1 MAKVQDFGGGLG
13 RAERPAQK
21 ARIKSRIDVAS
32 GRVKADLVLK
42 NARIVSV
49 FTEEILEGD
58 VAIVGGEI
66 AGIGQYE
73 GVEEID
79 LGGRYV
85 APGLI
90 DGHVHIESS
99 MVTPA
104 QFAKT
109 ILPRGTTTIIA
120 DPHEIANVCGL
131 GGIQYVLD
139 NSEAAHLPLDVFV
152 MLPSCVPST
161 SFENAGAKLLA
172 ADLETLIDHPRVLGL
187 GEMMDYPAVE
197 SASPEV
203 IDKLAIADGKLIDGH
218 GPVIKDKG
226 LNAYVAGGVRT
237 EHECTT
243 VEEMIDRLRL
253 GMYIQI
259 REGSAARNLAE
270 LVAGVNKDNVR
281 RIFFCTDDRHP
292 GDILVEGHIDNNV
305 RLAISRGLPPITA
318 IKMATLNAAEAYR
331 LYDRGAV
338 APGYQADLIVFDD
351 LKAFNVEMVFKAG
364 RLMAERGKALF
375 EVSEIVSDAVVN
387 TVNFKPV
394 STEDLKIPMETDFA
408 RVIRLL
414 PHSLVT
420 ESAVRKVVT
429 EDGYFKYDERLDILK
444 LLVIERHHATGNIG
458 RGLVEGFGL
467 KDGAIATTIAHD
479 SHNLIVIG
487 DSNEN
492 LMAAID
498 EIRRIGGGI
507 AMVKG
512 GEVVASMPLPIGG
525 LMSDEPIELVD
536 QKLKDLLEVGYSLGV
551 KRVYDPVMT
560 LAFLALPVIPE
571 IKLTDVGLF
580 DVNKFEFVPLS
591 VKE

>member
-1 MAKVQDFGGGLG
+1 MASPGLAVD
-13 RAERPAQK
+13 RTALK
-21 ARIKSRIDVAS
+21 AKIKSRIDVAS

-42 NARIVSV
+42 NAKIVSV

-73 GVEEID
+73 GLEEID
-79 LGGRYV
+79 LEGRYV

-131 GGIQYVLD
+131 GGIQYILD
-139 NSEAAHLPLDVFV
+139 NSEVLPLDVYV

-187 GEMMDYPAVE
+187 GEVMDYPAVE

-203 IDKLAIADGKLIDGH
+203 LDKLAVADGKLIDGH

-305 RLAISRGLPPITA
+305 RLAISRGLAPITA
-318 IKMATLNAAEAYR
+318 IKMASLNAAEAYR

-351 LKAFNVEMVFKAG
+351 LKAFNVEMVFKGG
-364 RLMAERGKALF
+364 RLVAKQGKALF
-375 EVSEIVSDAVVN
+375 EVSEIASEAVVN

-394 STEDLKIPMETDFA
+394 AADDLRIAMSSDFA

-429 EDGYFKYDERLDILK
+429 EEGFFKYDERLDILK

-458 RGLVEGFGL
+458 KGLVEGFGL
-467 KDGAIATTIAHD
+467 KNGAIATTIAHD

-487 DSNEN
+487 DTNEN
-492 LMAAID
+492 LLAAID
-498 EIRRIGGGI
+498 EIERIGGGI

-536 QKLKDLLEVGYSLGV
+536 DRLKALLEVGYSLGV

-580 DVNKFEFVPLS
+580 DVTKFEFVGLS
-591 VKE
+591 VED

>member
-1 MAKVQDFGGGLG
+1 MASPGLAVY
-13 RAERPAQK
+13 RTALK
-21 ARIKSRIDVAS
+21 AKIKSRIDVAS

-42 NARIVSV
+42 NAKIVSV

-73 GVEEID
+73 GLEEID
-79 LGGRYV
+79 LEGRYV

-131 GGIQYVLD
+131 GGIQYILD
-139 NSEAAHLPLDVFV
+139 NSEVLPLDVYV

-187 GEMMDYPAVE
+187 GEVMDYPAVE

-203 IDKLAIADGKLIDGH
+203 LDKLAVADGKLIDGH

-305 RLAISRGLPPITA
+305 RLAISRGLAPITA
-318 IKMATLNAAEAYR
+318 IKMASLNAAEAYR

-351 LKAFNVEMVFKAG
+351 LKAFNVEMVFKGG
-364 RLMAERGKALF
+364 RLVAKQGKALF
-375 EVSEIVSDAVVN
+375 EVSEIASEAVVN

-394 STEDLKIPMETDFA
+394 AADDLRIAMSSDFA

-429 EDGYFKYDERLDILK
+429 EEGFFKYDERLDILK

-458 RGLVEGFGL
+458 KGLVEGFGL
-467 KDGAIATTIAHD
+467 KNGAIATTIAHD

-487 DSNEN
+487 DTNEN
-492 LMAAID
+492 LLAAID
-498 EIRRIGGGI
+498 EIERIGGGI

-536 QKLKDLLEVGYSLGV
+536 DRLKALLEVGYSLGV

-580 DVNKFEFVPLS
+580 DVTKFEFVGLS
-591 VKE
+591 VED

>member
-1 MAKVQDFGGGLG
+1 MDRVALK
-13 RAERPAQK
+13 AEIRK
-21 ARIKSRIDVAS
+21 RIDVAS
-32 GRVKADLVLK
+32 GRCKADLVLK

-58 VAIVGGEI
+58 VAIVDGSI
-66 AGIGQYE
+66 AGIGSYE
-73 GVEEID
+73 GEEEID
-79 LGGRYV
+79 LAGRFV

-99 MVTPA
+99 MVTTA

-120 DPHEIANVCGL
+120 DPHELANVCGL
-131 GGIQYVLD
+131 DGIRYVLED
-139 NSEAAHLPLDVFV
+139 SESLPLDVFV

-172 ADLETLIDHPRVLGL
+172 EDLETLMHHPRVLGL

-197 SASPEV
+197 SADSQV
-203 IDKLAIADGKLIDGH
+203 VDKIALASAYGKLIDGH
-218 GPVIKDKG
+218 GPVITDKA
-226 LNAYVAGGVRT
+226 LNAYVAAGIHT

-243 VEEMIDRLRL
+243 LEEMRQRLRL

-259 REGSAARNLAE
+259 REGSAARNLEA
-270 LVAGVNKDNVR
+270 LVAGVNPDNVR

-305 RLAISRGLPPITA
+305 RLAISRGIAPITA
-318 IKMATLNAAEAYR
+318 IKMASLNAAEAYR

-338 APGYQADLIVFDD
+338 APGYLADLIVVDD
-351 LKAFNVEMVFKAG
+351 LKAFNVEMVFKKG
-364 RLMAERGKALF
+364 KLVAESGKASF
-375 EVSEIVSDAVVN
+375 EVVTQSSDGVTD

-394 STEDLKIPMETDFA
+394 SVEDLKIEMTSDFA

-429 EDGYFKYDERLDILK
+429 ENGYFKHDDRLDILK

-458 RGLVEGFGL
+458 KGLVEGFGL

-487 DSNEN
+487 DTNDN
-492 LMAAID
+492 LLTAIE
-498 EIRRIGGGI
+498 EIQRIGGGI
-507 AMVKG
+507 AMVRSGK
-512 GEVVASMPLPIGG
+512 VVASMPLPIAG
-525 LMSDEPIELVD
+525 LMSDEPIEIVD
-536 QKLKDLLEVGYSLGV
+536 SKLKALLEVGYSLGV
-551 KRVYDPVMT
+551 KRVFDPVMT

-580 DVNKFEFVPLS
+580 DVTKFEFVSLS
-591 VKE
+591 VED

>member
-1 MAKVQDFGGGLG
+1 MASSGSAVDRTALKV
-13 RAERPAQK
+13 
-21 ARIKSRIDVAS
+21 RIKNRIDVAS

-79 LGGRYV
+79 LEGRYV

-109 ILPRGTTTIIA
+109 ILPRGTTAIIA

-131 GGIQYVLD
+131 GGIQYILD
-139 NSEAAHLPLDVFV
+139 NSEVLPLDVFV

-172 ADLETLIDHPRVLGL
+172 DDLETFMDHPRVLGL

-197 SASPEV
+197 SASPEA
-203 IDKLAIADGKLIDGH
+203 IDKLAVADGKLIDGH

-226 LNAYVAGGVRT
+226 LNAYVAGGIRT

-253 GMYIQI
+253 GLYIQI

-305 RLAISRGLPPITA
+305 RLAISRGLAPITA

-331 LYDRGAV
+331 LYNRGAV
-338 APGYQADLIVFDD
+338 APGYLADLIVFDD
-351 LKAFNVEMVFKAG
+351 LKAFNIEMVFKGG
-364 RLMAERGKALF
+364 RLVAEHGKALF
-375 EVSEIVSDAVVN
+375 EVSEIASEAVVN

-394 STEDLKIPMETDFA
+394 TADDLRIAMSSDFA

-429 EDGYFKYDERLDILK
+429 EDGYFKYDDRLDILK

-458 RGLVEGFGL
+458 KGLVEGFGL
-467 KDGAIATTIAHD
+467 KNGAIATTIAHD

-487 DSNEN
+487 DTNEN
-492 LMAAID
+492 LLAAIE
-498 EIRRIGGGI
+498 EIQRIGGGI
-507 AMVKG
+507 AMVKA

-580 DVNKFEFVPLS
+580 DVTKFEFVSLS
-591 VKE
+591 VTD

>member
-1 MAKVQDFGGGLG
+1 MVSPGLAVDRTALKAK
-13 RAERPAQK
+13 
-21 ARIKSRIDVAS
+21 IKNRIDVAS

-73 GVEEID
+73 GLEEID
-79 LGGRYV
+79 LEGRYV

-131 GGIQYVLD
+131 GGIQYILD
-139 NSEAAHLPLDVFV
+139 NSEVLPLDVYV

-172 ADLETLIDHPRVLGL
+172 ADLETLINHPRVLGL

-197 SASPEV
+197 SASPEA
-203 IDKLAIADGKLIDGH
+203 IDKLAVADGKLIDGH

-305 RLAISRGLPPITA
+305 RLAISRGLAPITA
-318 IKMATLNAAEAYR
+318 IKMASLNAAEAYR
-331 LYDRGAV
+331 LYNRGAV

-351 LKAFNVEMVFKAG
+351 LKAFNVEMVFKGG
-364 RLMAERGKALF
+364 RLVAKNGKALF
-375 EVSEIVSDAVVN
+375 EVTEIASEAVVN

-394 STEDLKIPMETDFA
+394 SADDLRIAMSSDFA

-429 EDGYFKYDERLDILK
+429 EDGFFKYDERLDILK

-458 RGLVEGFGL
+458 KGLVEGFGL
-467 KDGAIATTIAHD
+467 KNGAIATTIAHD

-487 DSNEN
+487 DTNEN
-492 LMAAID
+492 LLTAIE
-498 EIRRIGGGI
+498 EIQRIGGGI

-536 QKLKDLLEVGYSLGV
+536 DRLKALLEVGYSLGV

-580 DVNKFEFVPLS
+580 DVNKFEFVSLS
-591 VKE
+591 VTD

>member
-1 MAKVQDFGGGLG
+1 MASSGSAVDRTAL
-13 RAERPAQK
+13 K
-21 ARIKSRIDVAS
+21 ARIKNRIDVAS

-79 LGGRYV
+79 LEGRYV

-109 ILPRGTTTIIA
+109 ILPRGTTAIIA

-131 GGIQYVLD
+131 GGIQYILD
-139 NSEAAHLPLDVFV
+139 NSEVLPLDVFV

-172 ADLETLIDHPRVLGL
+172 DDLETFMDHPRVLGL

-197 SASPEV
+197 SASPEA
-203 IDKLAIADGKLIDGH
+203 IDKLAAADGKLIDGH

-226 LNAYVAGGVRT
+226 LNAYVAGGIRT

-253 GMYIQI
+253 GLYIQI

-305 RLAISRGLPPITA
+305 RLAISRGLAPITA

-331 LYDRGAV
+331 LYNRGAV
-338 APGYQADLIVFDD
+338 APGYLADLIVFDD
-351 LKAFNVEMVFKAG
+351 LKAFNIEMVFKGG
-364 RLMAERGKALF
+364 RLVAEHGKALF
-375 EVSEIVSDAVVN
+375 EVSEIASEAVVN

-394 STEDLKIPMETDFA
+394 TADDLRITMSSDFA

-429 EDGYFKYDERLDILK
+429 EDGFFKYDERLDILK

-458 RGLVEGFGL
+458 KGLVEGFGL
-467 KDGAIATTIAHD
+467 KNGAIATTIAHD

-487 DSNEN
+487 DTNEN
-492 LMAAID
+492 LLAAIE
-498 EIRRIGGGI
+498 EIQRIGGGI
-507 AMVKG
+507 AMVKA

-580 DVNKFEFVPLS
+580 DVTKFEFVSLS
-591 VKE
+591 VTD

>member
-1 MAKVQDFGGGLG
+1 MASSGSAVDRTALKV
-13 RAERPAQK
+13 
-21 ARIKSRIDVAS
+21 RIKNRIDVAS

-79 LGGRYV
+79 LEGRYV

-109 ILPRGTTTIIA
+109 ILPRGTTAIIA

-131 GGIQYVLD
+131 GGIQYILD
-139 NSEAAHLPLDVFV
+139 NSEVLPLDVFV

-172 ADLETLIDHPRVLGL
+172 DDLETFMNHPRVLGL

-197 SASPEV
+197 SASPEA
-203 IDKLAIADGKLIDGH
+203 IDKLAVADGKLIDGH

-226 LNAYVAGGVRT
+226 LNAYVAGGIRT

-253 GMYIQI
+253 GLYIQI

-305 RLAISRGLPPITA
+305 RLAISRGLAPITA

-331 LYDRGAV
+331 LYNRGAV
-338 APGYQADLIVFDD
+338 APGYLADLIVFDD
-351 LKAFNVEMVFKAG
+351 LKAFNIEMVFKGG
-364 RLMAERGKALF
+364 RLVAEHGKALF
-375 EVSEIVSDAVVN
+375 EVSEIASEAVVN

-394 STEDLKIPMETDFA
+394 TADDLRIAMSSDFA

-429 EDGYFKYDERLDILK
+429 EDGYFKYDDRLDILK

-458 RGLVEGFGL
+458 KGLVEGFGL
-467 KDGAIATTIAHD
+467 KNGAIATTIAHD

-487 DSNEN
+487 DTNEN
-492 LMAAID
+492 LLAAIE
-498 EIRRIGGGI
+498 EIQRIGGGI
-507 AMVKG
+507 AMVKD

-536 QKLKDLLEVGYSLGV
+536 QKLKDLLEVGYNLGV

-580 DVNKFEFVPLS
+580 DVNKFEFVSLS
-591 VKE
+591 VTD

>member
-1 MAKVQDFGGGLG
+1 MASSGSAVDRTALKV
-13 RAERPAQK
+13 
-21 ARIKSRIDVAS
+21 RIKNRIDVAS

-79 LGGRYV
+79 LEGRYV

-109 ILPRGTTTIIA
+109 ILPRGTTAIIA

-131 GGIQYVLD
+131 GGIQYILD
-139 NSEAAHLPLDVFV
+139 NSEVLPLDVFV

-172 ADLETLIDHPRVLGL
+172 DDLETFMNHPRVLGL

-197 SASPEV
+197 SASPEA
-203 IDKLAIADGKLIDGH
+203 IDKLAVADGKLIDGH
-218 GPVIKDKG
+218 GPVIKGKG
-226 LNAYVAGGVRT
+226 LNAYVAGGIRT

-253 GMYIQI
+253 GLYIQI

-305 RLAISRGLPPITA
+305 RLAISRGLAPITA

-331 LYDRGAV
+331 LYNRGAV
-338 APGYQADLIVFDD
+338 APGYLADLIVFDD
-351 LKAFNVEMVFKAG
+351 LKAFNIEMVFKGG
-364 RLMAERGKALF
+364 RLVAEHGKALF
-375 EVSEIVSDAVVN
+375 EVSEIASEAVVN

-394 STEDLKIPMETDFA
+394 TADDLRIAMSSDFA

-429 EDGYFKYDERLDILK
+429 EDGYFKYDDRLDILK

-458 RGLVEGFGL
+458 KGLVEGFGL
-467 KDGAIATTIAHD
+467 KNGAIATTIAHD

-487 DSNEN
+487 DTNEN
-492 LMAAID
+492 LLAAIE
-498 EIRRIGGGI
+498 EIQRIGGGI
-507 AMVKG
+507 AMVKD

-580 DVNKFEFVPLS
+580 DVNKFEFVSLS
-591 VKE
+591 VTD

>member
-1 MAKVQDFGGGLG
+1 MASPGLAID
-13 RAERPAQK
+13 RTALK
-21 ARIKSRIDVAS
+21 AKIKNRIDVAS

-73 GVEEID
+73 GLEEID
-79 LGGRYV
+79 LEGRYV

-131 GGIQYVLD
+131 GGIQYILD
-139 NSEAAHLPLDVFV
+139 NSEVLPLDVYV

-172 ADLETLIDHPRVLGL
+172 ADLETLINHPRVLGL

-197 SASPEV
+197 SASPEA
-203 IDKLAIADGKLIDGH
+203 IDKLAVADGKLIDGH

-305 RLAISRGLPPITA
+305 RLAISRGLAPITA
-318 IKMATLNAAEAYR
+318 IKMASLNAAEAYR

-351 LKAFNVEMVFKAG
+351 LKAFNIEMVFKGG
-364 RLMAERGKALF
+364 RLVAEHGKALF
-375 EVSEIVSDAVVN
+375 EVTEIASEAVVN

-394 STEDLKIPMETDFA
+394 AADDLRIAMSSDFA

-429 EDGYFKYDERLDILK
+429 EDGFFKYDERLDILK

-458 RGLVEGFGL
+458 KGLVEGFGL
-467 KDGAIATTIAHD
+467 KNGAIATTIAHD

-487 DSNEN
+487 DTNEN
-492 LMAAID
+492 LLAAIE
-498 EIRRIGGGI
+498 EIQRIGGGI

-536 QKLKDLLEVGYSLGV
+536 DRLKALLEVGYSLGV

-580 DVNKFEFVPLS
+580 DVNKFEFVELS
-591 VKE
+591 VTD

>member
-1 MAKVQDFGGGLG
+1 MASPGLAVD
-13 RAERPAQK
+13 RTALIAK
-21 ARIKSRIDVAS
+21 IKSRIDVAS

-42 NARIVSV
+42 NAKIVSV

-73 GVEEID
+73 GLEEID
-79 LGGRYV
+79 LEGRYV

-131 GGIQYVLD
+131 GGIQYILD
-139 NSEAAHLPLDVFV
+139 NSEVLPLDVYV

-187 GEMMDYPAVE
+187 GEVMDYPAVE

-203 IDKLAIADGKLIDGH
+203 LDKLAVADGKLIDGH

-305 RLAISRGLPPITA
+305 RLAISRGLAPITA
-318 IKMATLNAAEAYR
+318 IKMASLNAAEAYR

-351 LKAFNVEMVFKAG
+351 LKAFNVEMVFKGG
-364 RLMAERGKALF
+364 RLFAKQGKALF
-375 EVSEIVSDAVVN
+375 EVSEIASEAVVN

-394 STEDLKIPMETDFA
+394 AADDLRIAMSSDFA

-429 EDGYFKYDERLDILK
+429 EEGFFKYDERLDILK

-458 RGLVEGFGL
+458 KGLVEGFGL
-467 KDGAIATTIAHD
+467 KNGAIATTIAHD

-487 DSNEN
+487 DTNEN
-492 LMAAID
+492 LLAAID
-498 EIRRIGGGI
+498 EIERIGGGI

-536 QKLKDLLEVGYSLGV
+536 DRLKALLEVGYSLGV

-580 DVNKFEFVPLS
+580 DVTKFEFVGLS
-591 VKE
+591 VED

>member
-1 MAKVQDFGGGLG
+1 MASSGSAVDRTALKV
-13 RAERPAQK
+13 
-21 ARIKSRIDVAS
+21 RIKNRIDVAS

-79 LGGRYV
+79 LEGRYV

-109 ILPRGTTTIIA
+109 ILPRGTTAIIA

-131 GGIQYVLD
+131 EGIQYILD
-139 NSEAAHLPLDVFV
+139 NSEVLPLDVFV

-172 ADLETLIDHPRVLGL
+172 DDLETFMNHPRVLGL

-197 SASPEV
+197 SASPEA
-203 IDKLAIADGKLIDGH
+203 IDKLAVADGKLIDGH

-226 LNAYVAGGVRT
+226 LNAYVAGGIRT

-253 GMYIQI
+253 GLYIQI

-305 RLAISRGLPPITA
+305 RLAISRGLAPITA

-331 LYDRGAV
+331 LYNRGAV
-338 APGYQADLIVFDD
+338 APGYLADLIVFDD
-351 LKAFNVEMVFKAG
+351 LKAFNIEMVFKGG
-364 RLMAERGKALF
+364 RLVAEHGKALF
-375 EVSEIVSDAVVN
+375 EVSEIASEAVVN

-394 STEDLKIPMETDFA
+394 TADDLRIAMSSDFA

-429 EDGYFKYDERLDILK
+429 EYGYFKYDDRLDILK

-458 RGLVEGFGL
+458 KGLVEGFGL
-467 KDGAIATTIAHD
+467 KNGAIATTIAHD

-487 DSNEN
+487 DTNEN
-492 LMAAID
+492 LLAAIE
-498 EIRRIGGGI
+498 EIQRIGGGI
-507 AMVKG
+507 AMVKA

-580 DVNKFEFVPLS
+580 DVNKFEFVSLS
-591 VKE
+591 VTD

>member
-1 MAKVQDFGGGLG
+1 VDNAAL
-13 RAERPAQK
+13 K
-21 ARIKSRIDVAS
+21 ARIKSRIDVAA
-32 GRVKADLVLK
+32 GRRKADLVLK
-42 NARIVSV
+42 NAKIVSV
-49 FTEEILEGD
+49 YTEEILEGD
-58 VAIVGGEI
+58 VAIVSGQI

-73 GVEEID
+73 GLEEID
-79 LGGRYV
+79 LGGRYL

-131 GGIQYVLD
+131 GGIRYVLQD
-139 NSEAAHLPLDVFV
+139 SKALPLDVFV
-152 MLPSCVPST
+152 MLPSCVPAT
-161 SFENAGAKLLA
+161 SFENAGARLLA
-172 ADLETLIDHPRVLGL
+172 SDLAELIEHPRVLGL
-187 GEMMDYPAVE
+187 GELMDYPAVE
-197 SASPEV
+197 RAAPEV
-203 IDKLAIADGKLIDGH
+203 LDKIVLAQGQLIDGH
-218 GPVIKDKG
+218 GPVITGKG
-226 LNAYVAGGVRT
+226 LNAYVAAGVRT

-243 VEEMIDRLRL
+243 VDEMIERLRL

-259 REGSAARNLAE
+259 REGSAARNLTA
-270 LVAGVNKDNVR
+270 LIAGVNKDNVR

-292 GDILVEGHIDNNV
+292 GDILREGHIDNNV

-318 IKMATLNAAEAYR
+318 IKMASLNAAEAYH

-338 APGYQADLIVFDD
+338 APGFQADLIVFDD
-351 LKAFNVEMVFKAG
+351 LKAFNVEMVFKNG
-364 RLMAERGKALF
+364 VLVAENGKANF
-375 EVSEIVSDAVVN
+375 EVAETRLAGVTD

-394 STEDLKIPMETDFA
+394 TSKDLDIEMETDFA

-420 ESAVRKVVT
+420 ESAIRKVVT
-429 EDGYFKYDERLDILK
+429 ENGYFKYDERLDILK

-458 RGLVEGFGL
+458 KGLVEGFGL
-467 KDGAIATTIAHD
+467 KNGAIATTIAHD

-492 LMAAID
+492 LLAAVE

-507 AMVKG
+507 AIVKAG
-512 GEVVASMPLPIGG
+512 QVTASMPLPIGG
-525 LMSDEPIELVD
+525 LMSDQPIEMVD
-536 QKLKDLLEVGYSLGV
+536 KSLKILLEAGYDLGV
-551 KRVYDPVMT
+551 KHVYDPVMT

-580 DVNKFEFVPLS
+580 DVTRFEFVSLS
-591 VKE
+591 VAD